1 MGRFEGEFVIRWL
14 SISIKSLKKIIKQG
28 KNIDE
33 LKEVIDKLADN
44 EELDATYNNHKLK
57 DDKYYKNCWECHLES
72 ARSDW
77 LLVYQYDND
86 NLIILMVNT
95 GSHSELFN
103 K

>member
-1 MGRFEGEFVIRWL
+1 MTKYKYEVKYTTQFK
-14 SISIKSLKKIIKQG
+14 KSLKKIIKQG

-33 LKEVIDKLADN
+33 LKEVVDRLANN

-57 DDKYYKNCWECHLES
+57 DDKYYKDCWECHLGT

-77 LLVYQYDND
+77 LLVYQYDNN
-86 NLIILMVNT
+86 NLIILLINT
-95 GSHSELFN
+95 GSHSELFG